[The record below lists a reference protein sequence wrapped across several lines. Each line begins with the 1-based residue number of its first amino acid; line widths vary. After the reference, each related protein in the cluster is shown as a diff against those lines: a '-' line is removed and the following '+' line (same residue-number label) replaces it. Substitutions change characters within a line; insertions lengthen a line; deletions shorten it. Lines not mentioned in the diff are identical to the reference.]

1 MLRAAAAHLPR
12 VCRSPPPFLV
22 AAQAEANQRELYGDL
37 DPASAP
43 WLKPSVEM
51 KRMADADAGRM
62 AKQFLIREGDDRVR
76 SK

>member
-1 MLRAAAAHLPR
+1 M
-12 VCRSPPPFLV
+12 
-22 AAQAEANQRELYGDL
+22 YGDL
-37 DPASAP
+37 DPAAAP

-51 KRMADADAGRM
+51 KRLADADAGRM